1 MRYIKLLLILAIPLF
16 SISCTK
22 TRDPKL
28 PEKLEASLFD
38 IKQLESLEFKLN
50 LSQPDFATK
59 TQKPVKDGLKKNYQ
73 PIDHDFEK
81 TVSSHNATEKLS
93 FLFRNLKLRQ
103 NENELLVKLKVSK
116 DYLTA
121 FRVVKQ
127 SSKKEKISEIKQTLA
142 KKIDDHLWIP
152 IFQFKIDDYGTVQQS
167 LDSSGHKTL
176 VLELKKS
183 DWTVATHVVIDPR
196 PENRLMIDLASQPAE
211 QIEEIFSLEKINNR
225 IFTRQ
230 ELQDL
235 FDFDFS
241 MLALYPLETE
251 FLVRINGSQLQIKLM
266 TSASS
271 SWLTELEKK
280 NLKRYEICKSK
291 AILDANIG
299 HGVIA
304 ADCVLLDRGVIDIA
318 YINPRLKKTTDN
330 ADFTHEIEFEKVTST
345 SNTNFIKIDKNQII
359 KPKDLPQEFS
369 DLVAIKNIDK
379 TEFLFRRT
387 VEDASNS
394 LILESGNSGVTEIV
408 RFVLNN
414 DKVAIRR
421 VDTLL
426 SSSYAREVDTEELMV
441 LPVKYFQ
448 LTKRD
453 EKGSLL
459 SVPQLVNTNR
469 ENAEFAKIDFQ
480 HNKIPT
486 SSSPLMYLEGGAC
499 FSTINSAEIKDEDLD
514 NKLNEGILNFSY
526 SYSVSLVPEC
536 LSDYPTVSNYW
547 ESALQT
553 THNVKERVSLVKY
566 APHSNS
572 NYQIPFYAQR
582 KLKFGAF
589 TIANRKYDQFGHY
602 GADGTEEAFPLIH
615 DIRNGKKIIYT
626 LGGLSLNN
634 PRRDQIIRASK
645 EVVNEW
651 NLTLKKALQGS
662 DLERSEDIIELKI
675 DGVDAEPGHLGDLNK
690 NYIWIIE
697 KQLESGPIGLAQP
710 AANPRTGY
718 IEAANVLIYENALLS
733 LIGDFYKDQEKY
745 RKHDEF
751 IAKLLA
757 KSKADLDAENAEVMN
772 DFSEAN
778 KDTNSTNGSA
788 QINISLTSTSGLK
801 VSSDLPKAQEN
812 KISSTKEFFE
822 AIANKEKISGA
833 AQMSVSPVSRADFKT
848 LVHNKGLSPIAEQA
862 RSKVVNK
869 NFISEVYSHLNKSNS
884 WENDDEIEAV
894 ANEVFLN
901 QNRQTLSTDQRNRL
915 TNQITKMRLR
925 NQLKK
930 NITSS
935 SPSCSLEISSD
946 LLNQSIF
953 TTADDFYYNSIKYIL
968 AHEIGHSLGL
978 THNFI
983 ASADKTNFEDRTYS
997 SVMDYVYPSSFQY
1010 KGPGSYDIHALRAIY
1025 SQRLEKQDGK
1035 IISLDEILKE
1045 SHTKSW
1051 TEFMQLSDDKIANLN
1066 LKPYQYCNDRDVGSS
1081 LKCQVW
1087 DSGTT
1092 ATEIT
1097 QNNIKK
1103 HIKFYHF
1110 ANGAEDKLNFT
1121 WLGTGRYIKL
1131 LVRQF
1136 RPLRQVLSEYFVRIL
1151 EDSDEGLLDDYREAT
1166 TLAYQY
1172 FLSIIGTPD
1181 TDKPFESEER
1191 FSVMHQKLTT
1201 EEVKNKDPL
1210 YTYTIKELK
1219 KGDNGTQSVI
1229 ETPVS
1234 LHVVEAKSM
1243 QDQFVSTTDYRLNTR
1258 GYFYDKA
1265 FAQLLLA
1272 SRQSLISHFRPSSNS
1287 SIEVSFIEFEKIA
1300 EIKKPMILDSI
1311 LDSLKG
1317 RAKPSMFDFHGGLVL
1332 LPTDEYKTATSALT
1346 TSVAIENAIFGLAP
1360 SSADNLSGVNNYLFR
1375 IGAHEGSHPEGLL
1388 SINRLEEAK
1397 NSNSGYHYYQTSG
1410 ATLSNQIIEDL
1421 YTKRECLEAP
1431 EDLLQ
1436 IIANGATQIL
1446 DLAIDFDGNGQLKVA
1461 VFKEKLDELLKK
1473 HPANQK
1479 ISSIIQYFDKNVER
1493 YQNFLVYSHFT
1504 QKQVDAARK
1513 GLESL
1518 SGMAA
1523 MDFYANFDQIFK
1535 ANELRLKLKKIAND
1549 QANQSEKEDLEKQ
1562 LEKIDREIKVSQR
1575 MTLDYESAI
1584 PQFILSRKAL
1594 NLMLSNNVVVNRVL
1608 DTIEKNHFKDF
1619 FVQAGADIWVNEFRS
1634 KNPEATREVTAAALQ
1649 KNEENTL
1656 YLMGKNSVN
1665 QKLSVEYEAGLNGLR
1680 ASALSEY
1687 LDMAKAYAQD
1697 TKRFKTEWNLQFK
1710 KVQQLSNLFQS
1721 YTIEAQK

>member
-1 MRYIKLLLILAIPLF
+1 MRYIKFLLILAIPFF

-38 IKQLESLEFKLN
+38 IKQLESLEFRLN

-59 TQKPVKDGLKKNYQ
+59 TQKPTKDGTKKNYQ
-73 PIDHDFEK
+73 PIDNDFEK
-81 TVSSHNATEKLS
+81 TVSSHNASEKMS

-142 KKIDDHLWIP
+142 KKIGDNLWIP

-167 LDSSGHKTL
+167 VDSSGHKTL
-176 VLELKKS
+176 VLELRKS

-196 PENRLMIDLASQPAE
+196 PENRMMVDLASQPAE

-230 ELQDL
+230 ELHDL
-235 FDFDFS
+235 FNFDFS

-251 FLVRINGSQLQIKLM
+251 FLVRINGSQLQVKLM
-266 TSASS
+266 ISPSS
-271 SWLTELEKK
+271 SWLTDIEKK
-280 NLKRYEICKSK
+280 NIKRYEVCNSK
-291 AILDANIG
+291 AVLDANIG

-304 ADCVLLDRGVIDIA
+304 ADCILLDRGVIDIA
-318 YINPRLKKTTDN
+318 YINPRLKKTSDN
-330 ADFTHEIEFEKVTST
+330 ADFTHEVEFERVPST

-359 KPKDLPQEFS
+359 KPKDLPQEFN
-369 DLVAIKNIDK
+369 DLIAIKNIDK
-379 TEFLFRRT
+379 MEFLFRRT

-394 LILESGNSGVTEIV
+394 LILEPGNSGVTEIV
-408 RFVLNN
+408 KFVLNN
-414 DKVAIRR
+414 DKVALRR

-426 SSSYAREVDTEELMV
+426 SSSYTREVDTEELMV

-453 EKGSLL
+453 DKGSLL
-459 SVPQLVNTNR
+459 SVPQLISTTK
-469 ENAEFAKIDFQ
+469 ENAEFVKIDFQ
-480 HNKIPT
+480 HNKIPI

-499 FSTINSAEIKDEDLD
+499 FSTINSADIKDEDLD

-526 SYSVSLVPEC
+526 SYSVSLVPDC

-547 ESALQT
+547 ETALQT
-553 THNVKERVSLVKY
+553 THNMKERVSIVRFI
-566 APHSNS
+566 PHTDP
-572 NYQIPFYAQR
+572 NYQMPFYAQR
-582 KLKFGAF
+582 KLNFGAF

-602 GADGTEEAFPLIH
+602 GADGTEAAYPLIH

-626 LGGLSLNN
+626 LGGLSPNN

-645 EVVNEW
+645 EVVSEW
-651 NLTLKKALQGS
+651 NMTLKKALQGS
-662 DLERSEDIIELKI
+662 NLERGEDIIELKI
-675 DGVDAEPGHLGDLNK
+675 EGVDAELGHLGDLNK

-710 AANPRTGY
+710 AANPRAGY
-718 IEAANVLIYENALLS
+718 IEAANVLIYESALLN

-751 IAKLLA
+751 IAKLLT
-757 KSKADLDAENAEVMN
+757 KSKANIDAENAEVVS
-772 DFSEAN
+772 DSTDAN
-778 KDTNSTNGSA
+778 KEISSSSGTAQIITNLTLTNG
-788 QINISLTSTSGLK
+788 LT
-801 VSSDLPKAQEN
+801 VSSDLPKAQEK
-812 KISSTKEFFE
+812 KITATKEFFE
-822 AIANKEKISGA
+822 AIASTEKTSA
-833 AQMSVSPVSRADFKT
+833 SAQMSLAPVSRNDFKT
-848 LVHNKGLSPIAEQA
+848 LIHNKSSLPYVELA
-862 RSKVVNK
+862 RNKVTNK
-869 NFISEVYSHLNKSNS
+869 SFISEVYSRISKDNA
-884 WENDDEIEAV
+884 WENDEEIEII

-901 QNRQTLSTDQRNRL
+901 QNKQTLSVEQSNRL
-915 TNQITKMRLR
+915 TNQITKMKLK
-925 NQLKK
+925 NHLKK
-930 NITSS
+930 NILSS
-935 SPSCSLEISSD
+935 SPSCSIEISKD

-953 TTADDFYYNSIKYIL
+953 TTADDLYYNSLKYVL
-968 AHEIGHSLGL
+968 AHEMGHSLGL

-983 ASADKTNFEDRTYS
+983 ASTDKLNFEDRAYS
-997 SVMDYVYPSSFQY
+997 SVMDYAYPSLFQY
-1010 KGPGSYDIHALRAIY
+1010 KGPGSYDVHALRAIY

-1035 IISLDEILKE
+1035 IISLDDILKE
-1045 SHTKSW
+1045 SHSKSW
-1051 TEFMQLSDDKIANLN
+1051 TEFMKLSDDKLTDLN
-1066 LKPYQYCNDRDVGSS
+1066 LKPYQYCSDRDVGAN

-1103 HIKFYHF
+1103 HMKFYQF

-1131 LVRQF
+1131 LIRQL
-1136 RPLRQVLSEYFVRIL
+1136 RPLRQVLNEYFVRIL
-1151 EDSDEGLLDDYREAT
+1151 EDTDEDSLDDYREAT
-1166 TLAYQY
+1166 TLAYKY
-1172 FLSIIGTPD
+1172 FLSIVGTPD

-1191 FSVMHQKLTT
+1191 FSVMSQKVST
-1201 EEVKNKDPL
+1201 EEIKSIDSQ
-1210 YTYTIKELK
+1210 YTYTVKELK
-1219 KGDNGTQSVI
+1219 KGDNGTSTVI
-1229 ETPVS
+1229 ESPVS

-1243 QDQFVSTTDYRLNTR
+1243 QDQFVSATDYRLNTR

-1272 SRQSLISHFRPSSNS
+1272 SRQSLVSRFRPSSNS
-1287 SIEVSFIEFEKIA
+1287 SVEVSFVEFEKIA
-1300 EIKKPMILDSI
+1300 EIKNPMILDSI
-1311 LDSLKG
+1311 LDTLKG
-1317 RAKPSMFDFHGGLVL
+1317 RVKPSMFDFHGGLVL
-1332 LPTDEYKTATSALT
+1332 LPTDDYKTASSALT
-1346 TSVAIENAIFGLAP
+1346 TSAAIENAIFGLAP

-1375 IGAHEGSHPEGLL
+1375 VGAHEGSHPEGLL
-1388 SINRLEEAK
+1388 SINRLEEVK

-1421 YTKRECLEAP
+1421 YMKRECLEAP

-1461 VFKEKLDELLKK
+1461 VLKEKLSDLYKK
-1473 HPANQK
+1473 YPANQK
-1479 ISSIIQYFDKNVER
+1479 LSAVIQYFDKNAER
-1493 YQNFLVYSHFT
+1493 YQNFLVQSRFSP
-1504 QKQVDAARK
+1504 KQVEVARK

-1523 MDFYANFDQIFK
+1523 MDLYANFDQIFK
-1535 ANELRLKLKKIAND
+1535 ANELRLRIKKITND
-1549 QANQSEKEDLEKQ
+1549 QNNQSEKEELEKQ
-1562 LEKIDREIKVSQR
+1562 LEKIDKQIKVSQR
-1575 MTLDYESAI
+1575 MTLDYESVI

-1594 NLMLSNNVVVNRVL
+1594 NLMLSNSAEINRVL
-1608 DTIEKNHFKDF
+1608 DTIQRNHFKDF
-1619 FVQAGADIWVNEFRS
+1619 FVQAGADIWVNEFRA
-1634 KNPEATREVTAAALQ
+1634 KNPEATREVTATALQ

-1656 YLMGKNSVN
+1656 YMMGKNSVD
-1665 QKLSVEYEAGLNGLR
+1665 QKRSAEYEAGLNGMR
-1680 ASALSEY
+1680 ASVLSEY
-1687 LDMAKAYAQD
+1687 LELARAYAQD

-1710 KVQQLSNLFQS
+1710 KVQQLSNLFQL